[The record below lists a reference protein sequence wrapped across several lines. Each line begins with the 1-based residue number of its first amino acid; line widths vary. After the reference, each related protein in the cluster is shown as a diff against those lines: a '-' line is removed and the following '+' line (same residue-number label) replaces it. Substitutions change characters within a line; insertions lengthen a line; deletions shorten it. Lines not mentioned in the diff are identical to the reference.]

1 MSKRKQNNKLQ
12 SSGSSKLRK
21 KGSVVLYDSE
31 LEDNVSTS
39 DRDKSSSSAARDI
52 LTEGIEAS
60 SSTSSSSS
68 SSSSTVLTLRHNKYN
83 FKYLPSLNLSEV
95 SKGNL
100 ENDFLNATGSIL
112 KETMDFDK
120 KLDDFFMEVCIF
132 AYNSD
137 IVGEEQLRHIL
148 SDIWKV

>member
-60 SSTSSSSS
+60 SSTSSSS